1 MTGYGGG
8 DIIVLNQG
16 DDDILIV
23 DLEGN
28 KQVCTNGSM
37 AEKENGSKERTGV
50 SENPTPKSTQPKI
63 GRDNSNMRRSY
74 ANAFD
79 VSVTRE
85 EIVLL
90 FGVNQAEDA
99 RQQQATVQPLER
111 LILNPFTA
119 KRLATS
125 LNNLIQEYESKF
137 GPLEVKSL
145 PSAGPGQMTST
156 QKKPPFRK
164 TERTHEKADLLFQL
178 VKSLHA
184 EVGFERSFKIVNAV
198 LLNNRFLLGV
208 SKKSVGQ
215 RADDRLTQTCSLM
228 GMPKTLLNVFRHH
241 LPKGNYVHFGFEQN
255 EKTFVYKVYLEFWET
270 IKEEIGKSKDR
281 PGPMLLHLGLK
292 WDVSDP
298 ARQSLTHYTWY
309 PWLSAD
315 EILER
320 VSRMLDPQTDTP
332 AKQAADELISLA
344 LARIPARDLLYLEV
358 TEEGNPRRSF
368 DINVYR
374 ANLQLAEVYPLLSML
389 CRRHSIPFDTFH
401 SLYNGI
407 KMKRFGHLAAGAD
420 REGNNFFTAY
430 YGVEE
435 TFGESSRGTPLSNAG
450 AAVPSRYSLP
460 VRRRRIV
467 RIEETD
473 DKAGH
478 FFHLVEDL
486 GLRGG
491 LEHSFKFLHRILL
504 ADRFLFGVKR
514 PKGSVGQDDAIL
526 DVCRHIDMPEDY
538 REMFRTELQEAN
550 IVLFGFEKNEKNRV
564 YKAYLEF
571 SGRLAEAVKQ
581 DPRPENV
588 VIYTGFK
595 WDVADNSRKVVAK
608 YTAYPLFRAED
619 MARRVASSFYG
630 GSRNPPY
637 PIVDDI
643 LDLAGSR
650 TQPGEL
656 LYFEASEEG
665 NLRKSFDINMYWAN
679 LQMAEIYPL
688 LVNMARHYSID
699 LDQFEELYGAVKTQK
714 FGHLS
719 GGTDREGRDFLTV
732 YFSEKGSSRR

>member
-1 MTGYGGG
+1 
-8 DIIVLNQG
+8 
-16 DDDILIV
+16 
-23 DLEGN
+23 
-28 KQVCTNGSM
+28 M
-37 AEKENGSKERTGV
+37 AEKEKGSREPTEV
-50 SENPTPKSTQPKI
+50 SANAIPKNAQSGI
-63 GRDNSNMRRSY
+63 RWDSSNMRSTH
-74 ANAFD
+74 ADAVD

-85 EIVLL
+85 EIVLS
-90 FGVNQAEDA
+90 FGVNQSRDA
-99 RQQQATVQPLER
+99 REPQAVVQALET
-111 LILNPFTA
+111 ITLNPFTA
-119 KRLATS
+119 KRFVTL
-125 LNNLIQEYESKF
+125 LNRIIQEYESKF

-145 PSAGPGQMTST
+145 PSAGVEQITSIHKNPLIT
-156 QKKPPFRK
+156 K
-164 TERTHEKADLLFQL
+164 TERTDEKADSLFQL
-178 VKSLHA
+178 VKSLKV

-198 LLNNRFLLGV
+198 LLDNRFLLGV
-208 SKKSVGQ
+208 SKKAVGEK
-215 RADDRLTQTCSLM
+215 ADDRLTQTCSLM
-228 GMPKTLLNVFRHH
+228 GMPKMLLEVFRHY
-241 LPKGNYVHFGFEQN
+241 LPQGNYVHFGFEQN
-255 EKTFVYKVYLEFWET
+255 EKTTVYKVYLEFFKT
-270 IKEEIGKSKDR
+270 IKQEIEKRKDD
-281 PGPMLLHLGLK
+281 PGPVLLHLGLK
-292 WDVSDP
+292 WDVSNP

-332 AKQAADELISLA
+332 AKQAADELVSLA
-344 LARIPARDLLYLEV
+344 LGRIPERDILYLEV

-374 ANLQLAEVYPLLSML
+374 ANLQLAEIYPLLSML

-420 REGNNFFTAY
+420 REGNSFFTAY

-435 TFGESSRGTPLSNAG
+435 TLGESSGGTPLSNAG
-450 AAVPSRYSLP
+450 VAVPSKYCLP
-460 VRRRRIV
+460 ARRRRIA

-478 FFHLVEDL
+478 LFRLVKDL

-491 LEHSFKFLHRILL
+491 FEHSFKFLHSILL
-504 ADRFLFGVKR
+504 EDRFLFGVKR
-514 PKGSVGQDDAIL
+514 PKGSVGQDDAIIN
-526 DVCRHIDMPEDY
+526 VCRQIDMPEDY
-538 REMFRTELQEAN
+538 REMFRAELQEAN

-581 DPRPENV
+581 YPRPENV

-619 MARRVASSFYG
+619 MTRRVVSSFYG
-630 GSRNPPY
+630 GARNNPY

-650 TQPGEL
+650 TGPGEL

-665 NLRKSFDINMYWAN
+665 NPRNSFDINIYWAN

-699 LDQFEELYGAVKTQK
+699 LDQFEELYEAVKTQK

-719 GGTDREGRDFLTV
+719 GGTDREGKDFLTV
-732 YFSEKGSSRR
+732 YFSEKGSSRQ